1 MATSC
6 AGRKEASLLQTIET
20 DFLVV
25 GSGIGGLW
33 AALGLAER
41 GHVTVIT
48 KDLLTEGSTLY
59 AQGGVAVAWRPDD
72 SPELHLEDTV
82 RASAGL
88 CDIHAARILTEE
100 GPEQVAKLI
109 RMGAR
114 FDTDHGALALTLEA
128 AHRARRIAHALG
140 DATGREIARALS
152 VQAAARHEV
161 KVLEHTFL
169 LDFLLANGCCVGA
182 SSLDLRT
189 GEELRFRA
197 KATLLA
203 SGGIGQIYRL
213 TTNPPVVTGDGIA
226 AAFRVGARL
235 ADMEFTQF
243 HPTALDK
250 PSYPKFLISEAVR
263 GEGAVLR
270 NSRGERFMPGYHPD
284 AELAPRDVVARAIM
298 CEMQRTKQPHV
309 YVDLREIPPEVVR
322 QRFPNIA
329 AHCQEL
335 GLDILTDLVP
345 VTPAAHYLMGGVV
358 VDVDGRSSLPGLY
371 ACGEVACTGV
381 HGANRL
387 ASNSML
393 EALVFG
399 ARCIKAMPD
408 EALALDKLGPGEPPA
423 PAPTGAALASE
434 AQQRLRARLRDLT
447 WDRVGILRSAES
459 LAQAQKALDEMAEEV
474 SLTPGGQ
481 REAAEL
487 WNMLTVA
494 RLVVRAAALR
504 TESRGAHYR
513 TDYPETDD
521 SWQRRVG
528 LMRGEHNQINVF
540 FLEVQPHGEEACR
553 A

>member
-1 MATSC
+1 M
-6 AGRKEASLLQTIET
+6 QTIET
-20 DFLVV
+20 DFLVI

-41 GHVTVIT
+41 GRVTVIT

-72 SPELHLEDTV
+72 SPELHLEDTI
-82 RASAGL
+82 RAGAGL
-88 CDIHAARILTEE
+88 CDSHAARILTEE

-109 RMGAR
+109 RFGAR
-114 FDTDHGALALTLEA
+114 FDTDNGALALTREA

-152 VQAAARHEV
+152 VQAASRHEV

-169 LDFLLANGCCVGA
+169 LDFLMADGCCLGA
-182 SSLDLRT
+182 STLDLRT

-197 KATLLA
+197 QATLLA
-203 SGGIGQIYRL
+203 SGGIGQVYKV

-226 AAFRVGARL
+226 AAFRAGAAL
-235 ADMEFTQF
+235 ADMEIIQF
-243 HPTALDK
+243 HPTALDE

-270 NSRGERFMPGYHPD
+270 NADGERFMPHYHPD

-298 CEMQRTKQPHV
+298 SEMQRAGQPHV
-309 YVDLREIPPEVVR
+309 FVDLREIPQEVVR
-322 QRFPNIA
+322 RRFPNIA
-329 AHCQEL
+329 AHCREL
-335 GLDILTDLVP
+335 GIDILADLVP

-358 VDVDGRSSLPGLY
+358 VDVDGRSSAPGLY

-399 ARCIKAMPD
+399 ARCIEAMAD
-408 EALALDKLGPGEPPA
+408 GALALDRLGGGEVPA
-423 PAPTGAALASE
+423 VGPVGSPLTAD
-434 AQQRLRARLRDLT
+434 AQRELRARLRDLT
-447 WDRVGILRSAES
+447 WDCIGVLRSAQS
-459 LAQAQKALDEMAEEV
+459 LARAEAE
-474 SLTPGGQ
+474 LAELAGETAPAPPTQ

-487 WNMLTVA
+487 RNMVTVA
-494 RLVVRAAALR
+494 RLVARAAATR

-513 TDYPETDD
+513 TDYGEADD
-521 SWQRRVG
+521 SWRRRISLTQGADGHIDVG
-528 LMRGEHNQINVF
+528 
-540 FLEVQPHGEEACR
+540 FLEAQPHGDNASQAE
-553 A
+553 